1 MTASSQQSDLTK
13 PSYGRLNGVRG
24 NGWCAGTASSTHDW
38 LQVDL
43 GRTVKVCSLSA
54 QGEVNGNRWV
64 TDFKLRYSTD
74 GISWRYY
81 MNANGAQVVRF
92 FNLNIFDSL
101 YRNANFLP
109 VNSSIRHVHISL
121 NSIHL
126 LSPLKFSITVHFLNF
141 FWVLKS
147 SQVNLKT
154 ILLRMQ
160 MTGEWRG
167 YSINGEKSTKFILCN
182 VLSSNIAL
190 RIYWKYLTPSE
201 IL

>member
-64 TDFKLRYSTD
+64 TDFKLRYSAD

-101 YRNANFLP
+101 YRDAIFLP
-109 VNSSIRHVHISL
+109 VNSSVRHLHVSL
-121 NSIHL
+121 NSIQL
-126 LSPLKFSITVHFLNF
+126 LFPLKFSITVYFLNF

-147 SQVNLKT
+147 CQVNL
-154 ILLRMQ
+154 RQ
-160 MTGEWRG
+160 CFWRRQRAGECRR
-167 YSINGEKSTKFILCN
+167 YSINVEKSTKFILCD
-182 VLSSNIAL
+182 VRS
-190 RIYWKYLTPSE
+190 
-201 IL
+201 

>member
-1 MTASSQQSDLTK
+1 MQLIFLFVKFCTGTPGNKCSGATGIGVSSSQIIPDSKMTASSQQSDLTK

-92 FNLNIFDSL
+92 YNLNIFDSL
-101 YRNANFLP
+101 YRNANFLR
-109 VNSSIRHVHISL
+109 VNSRIRHLHISL
-121 NSIHL
+121 N
-126 LSPLKFSITVHFLNF
+126 
-141 FWVLKS
+141 
-147 SQVNLKT
+147 
-154 ILLRMQ
+154 
-160 MTGEWRG
+160 
-167 YSINGEKSTKFILCN
+167 
-182 VLSSNIAL
+182 
-190 RIYWKYLTPSE
+190 TPSFPLLGVE
-201 IL
+201 SRAK

>member
-64 TDFKLRYSTD
+64 TDFKLRYSAD

-101 YRNANFLP
+101 YRHAIFLP
-109 VNSSIRHVHISL
+109 VNSSVRHLHVSL
-121 NSIHL
+121 NSIQL
-126 LSPLKFSITVHFLNF
+126 LFPLKFSITVYFLNF
-141 FWVLKS
+141 FWVFKS
-147 SQVNLKT
+147 CQVNL
-154 ILLRMQ
+154 RQ
-160 MTGEWRG
+160 CFWRRQRAGECRR
-167 YSINGEKSTKFILCN
+167 YSINVEKSTKFILCD
-182 VLSSNIAL
+182 VRS
-190 RIYWKYLTPSE
+190 
-201 IL
+201 

>member
-1 MTASSQQSDLTK
+1 MTSSSQQSDLTK

-24 NGWCAGTASSTHDW
+24 NGWCASTASSTHDW

-43 GRTVKVCSLSA
+43 GRTVKVCSLYA

-109 VNSSIRHVHISL
+109 VNSSIRHLHISL
-121 NSIHL
+121 NTPSF
-126 LSPLKFSITVHFLNF
+126 PLKLFHNGF
-141 FWVLKS
+141 FISPGCLKS

-160 MTGEWRG
+160 MADECLR

-182 VLSSNIAL
+182 VPSSRIAL
-190 RIYWKYLTPSE
+190 RIYWKYLTPTE

>member
-81 MNANGAQVVRF
+81 MNANGVQVVRF

-109 VNSSIRHVHISL
+109 VNSSIRHLHISL
-121 NSIHL
+121 NTRSF
-126 LSPLKFSITVHFLNF
+126 PLKLFHNGFFLFLLVVWSRAKWTWRQF
-141 FWVLKS
+141 FCECRWR
-147 SQVNLKT
+147 VNDVV
-154 ILLRMQ
+154 IASM
-160 MTGEWRG
+160 
-167 YSINGEKSTKFILCN
+167 EKN
-182 VLSSNIAL
+182 RQNLSYVIS
-190 RIYWKYLTPSE
+190 
-201 IL
+201 

>member
-81 MNANGAQVVRF
+81 MNANGVQVVRF

-109 VNSSIRHVHISL
+109 VNSSIRHLYISL
-121 NSIHL
+121 NTPSF
-126 LSPLKFSITVHFLNF
+126 PLKLFHNGFLYFSWLFEV
-141 FWVLKS
+141 
-147 SQVNLKT
+147 
-154 ILLRMQ
+154 
-160 MTGEWRG
+160 E
-167 YSINGEKSTKFILCN
+167 
-182 VLSSNIAL
+182 
-190 RIYWKYLTPSE
+190 PSE
-201 IL
+201 LEDNSFANKDGGRMPSL

>member
-141 FWVLKS
+141 FLVLKS

-160 MTGEWRG
+160 MAGEWRG

-182 VLSSNIAL
+182 VLSSRIAL
-190 RIYWKYLTPSE
+190 TIYWKYLTPSE

>member
-81 MNANGAQVVRF
+81 MNANGVQVVRF

-109 VNSSIRHVHISL
+109 VNSSIRHLHISL
-121 NSIHL
+121 NTPSF
-126 LSPLKFSITVHFLNF
+126 PLKLFHNGFFYFSWLFEV
-141 FWVLKS
+141 
-147 SQVNLKT
+147 
-154 ILLRMQ
+154 
-160 MTGEWRG
+160 E
-167 YSINGEKSTKFILCN
+167 
-182 VLSSNIAL
+182 
-190 RIYWKYLTPSE
+190 PSE
-201 IL
+201 LEDNSFANADGGWMTSL